1 MKCSGLH
8 CPGCGHRG
16 GKPGAGAGAVL
27 ALVILA
33 VIAAHRRMIGHAA
46 SVAVHILEVAAEV
59 AAGLA
64 VAAGIAAAVLVIRRR
79 AARRSAVSA
88 ARERAEIPPSVRVL
102 GLPRRALAQLPAPG
116 PSGASALA
124 VHHAVQDASPVV
136 VPAPAQV
143 ANPPD
148 QAH

>member
-1 MKCSGLH
+1 AM
-8 CPGCGHRG
+8 R
-16 GKPGAGAGAVL
+16 A
-27 ALVILA
+27 
-33 VIAAHRRMIGHAA
+33 RHAA
-46 SVAVHILEVAAEV
+46 AAAALGVAGGAA
-59 AAGLA
+59 ARLA
-64 VAAGIAAAVLVIRRR
+64 RAAGIAAAVLVIRRR

-124 VHHAVQDASPVV
+124 VHHAVQNASPVV

>member
-8 CPGCGHRG
+8 CPGCGHHG
-16 GKPGAGAGAVL
+16 GKRGAGAGAVL
-27 ALVILA
+27 ALVVLA
-33 VIAAHRRMIGHAA
+33 VIAAHRRTIGHAA
-46 SVAVHILEVAAEV
+46 SQAMRVLEVAAEV
-59 AAGLA
+59 TAGLA
-64 VAAGIAAAVLVIRRR
+64 VAAGITAAVLVTRRR

-88 ARERAEIPPSVRVL
+88 ARGRAEIPPSVRIL
-102 GLPRRALAQLPAPG
+102 GLPRRALAELPAPG
-116 PSGASALA
+116 PSGPYALA
-124 VHHAVQDASPVV
+124 AHHAEQDASPVV